1 MEECRYSRRVEVHLW
16 PLNGHLTSEE
26 AREILTRCPRPQTER
41 PAWPNPNQ
49 RLCRLSPLGVSE
61 VLGLAYIE
69 LTIVTSELE
78 QWLHVSGILE
88 QAVILYLAESVL
100 HSLAHLSSDLF

>member
-1 MEECRYSRRVEVHLW
+1 
-16 PLNGHLTSEE
+16 
-26 AREILTRCPRPQTER
+26 
-41 PAWPNPNQ
+41 
-49 RLCRLSPLGVSE
+49 VSE

-78 QWLHVSGILE
+78 QWLHVSGTLE
-88 QAVILYLAESVL
+88 QAVILYLSESVL